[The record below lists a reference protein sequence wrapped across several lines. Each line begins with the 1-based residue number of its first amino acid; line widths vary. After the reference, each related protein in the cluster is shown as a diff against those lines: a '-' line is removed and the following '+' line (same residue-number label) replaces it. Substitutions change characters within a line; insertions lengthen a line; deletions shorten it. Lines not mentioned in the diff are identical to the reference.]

1 MKKSSR
7 LPHLSPPVSSCL
19 SGLKYKESFMSQ
31 SSLAD
36 FQKADM
42 PPKTL
47 SFWKLVGPGAIMV
60 GLSIGSGELIMWP
73 RLVAKHGEGMIW
85 AAGVGVFM
93 QLWVNFELGRYTL
106 TTGESVYTG
115 FARVSRL
122 FVPLFLLL
130 NVLSWIL
137 PGWATSSGAALK
149 ALLTGNTPQPGEAF
163 LWTWIT
169 MGIVAL
175 LLFGPKLI
183 YTVVEKAEMALVT
196 LITIGLL
203 ITAIAIGT
211 KDIWMQLLH
220 GAVNF
225 GYIDPAV
232 NKSEFFAAL
241 VYAGA
246 GGTSNIFLC
255 YYLRDKNLGMGAL
268 IPDIV
273 NPLRGQTEKVPS
285 TGFLFPETEENISRF
300 RQWMSHFR
308 KEQILIFW
316 FLNSLTILLF
326 IFGSLAVL
334 HPEGEI
340 PKGMAIATTQA
351 KILSRTMGA
360 FGEELFLLV
369 AFATLFSTQLALI
382 DGVAR
387 TLSDLLYVH
396 FPAAQ
401 NRSLSWWYTVLAGGW
416 ILVGC
421 ALALFEIPPFLQL
434 LFNACLGGVAMAIYV
449 PLTLYINK
457 RFLPPS
463 ARPDLISTLFML
475 AASALY
481 IFFAVWYA
489 VFGLRQ
495 G

>member
-1 MKKSSR
+1 
-7 LPHLSPPVSSCL
+7 
-19 SGLKYKESFMSQ
+19 
-31 SSLAD
+31 D
-36 FQKADM
+36 FQQADM

-47 SFWKLVGPGAIMV
+47 PFWKLVGPGAIMV

-73 RLVAKHGEGMIW
+73 RLVAQHGAGMIW

-106 TTGESVYTG
+106 ATGESVYTG

-130 NVLSWIL
+130 NVLSCIL

-149 ALLTGNTPQPGEAF
+149 ALLTGSTPQPGEAF
-163 LWTWIT
+163 LWTWTT
-169 MGIVAL
+169 MGVVAL
-175 LLFGPKLI
+175 LLFGPKMI
-183 YTVVEKAEMALVT
+183 YAAVEKAETALVT
-196 LITIGLL
+196 LITIGLI
-203 ITAIAIGT
+203 ITAIAVSSQ
-211 KDIWMQLLH
+211 DLWRQLLH

-285 TGFLFPETEENISRF
+285 TGFLFPETQENISRF

-308 KEQILIFW
+308 KEQMLIFW
-316 FLNSLTILLF
+316 LLNSLTILLF

-334 HPEGEI
+334 HPQGEV
-340 PKGMAIATTQA
+340 PTGMAIATTQA
-351 KILSRTMGA
+351 KILAQTMGA
-360 FGEELFLLV
+360 FGEKLFLIV

-382 DGVAR
+382 DGAAR
-387 TLSDLLYVH
+387 AVSDMLYVN

-401 NRSLSWWYTVLAGGW
+401 RKSLSWWYTVIAGGW
-416 ILVGC
+416 IGAGC
-421 ALALFEIPPFLQL
+421 LLALFEIPPFLQL

-457 RFLPPS
+457 RFLPRS
-463 ARPDLISTLFML
+463 IRPDLLSTFFLL

-481 IFFAVWYA
+481 IFFALWYA
-489 VFGLRQ
+489 VFGLWQ